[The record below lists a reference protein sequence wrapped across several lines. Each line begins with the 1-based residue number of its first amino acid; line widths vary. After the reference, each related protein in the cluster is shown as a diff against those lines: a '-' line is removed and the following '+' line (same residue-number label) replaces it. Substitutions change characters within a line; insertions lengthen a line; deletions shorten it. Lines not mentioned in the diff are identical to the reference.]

1 MSFAISL
8 VIQTNDCKAIGY
20 VVGSAV
26 EYANGCIICYTISE
40 AKYIVIGYAI
50 DSVIGYTIDYAIDY
64 AIGHWAM
71 TILCVMLFAL

>member
-8 VIQTNDCKAIGY
+8 VIQTNDCKANGY

-50 DSVIGYTIDYAIDY
+50 DSVIG
-64 AIGHWAM
+64 HWAM